1 MKLLKRQLT
10 LVLHDRLDP
19 SHLDQLRDCLGLSLS
34 GSGVDPVGT
43 ELGRRTEQHPKY
55 RTVTSTVLAL
65 VRTGTRELTL
75 TLDAIPGT
83 KYTKWL
89 CLAELGCRAVGFT
102 IAERRRPAAEP
113 PSAKT
118 EIASPERSPT
128 STTPISTLDDATAVV
143 DQPLPPFDPSIYAI
157 HDTIPIRSAV
167 VGDPERRRKADKIV
181 DRVLRDG
188 TPSSAFE
195 PFVYE
200 VDPET
205 RPFRS
210 AKENQLRTPP
220 FRRSALEDDELVE
233 LAGELRNMVWSW
245 RMDDLLG
252 LGGAATFWSLE
263 NVESDQITMDT
274 RSVPGNCYIGGSG
287 GDAEFIDLP
296 VATLTGDDNSRSQL
310 DETFTRMTT
319 ALTASYGEP
328 TRRAT
333 GTNMWAQWEGIENT
347 LTLAYQPPSIRMILR
362 QSPGITTFYD
372 EDEARHRSVE

>member
-34 GSGVDPVGT
+34 GSGAGPVGT
-43 ELGRRTEQHPKY
+43 ELGRRTEHHPKY
-55 RTVTSTVLAL
+55 RTVTSMVLSL
-65 VRTGTRELTL
+65 VRTGTKEWTI

-83 KYTKWL
+83 KYAKWL

-118 EIASPERSPT
+118 EIASPERSATSPT
-128 STTPISTLDDATAVV
+128 LIPTPDDATAVA

-157 HDTIPIRSAV
+157 HDTIPLRSTV
-167 VGDPERRRKADKIV
+167 VGNPERRRKADKIV
-181 DRVLRDG
+181 ERVLRDE
-188 TPSSAFE
+188 TSSSAFE
-195 PFVYE
+195 PFVYK
-200 VDPET
+200 VDLDD
-205 RPFRS
+205 RPMRS
-210 AKENQLRTPP
+210 ANENQPRTPP
-220 FRRSALEDDELVE
+220 VRRSALEDDEIVE

-252 LGGAATFWSLE
+252 LGGAATFWTLE
-263 NVESDQITMDT
+263 TVESDQITMDT
-274 RSVPGNCYIGGSG
+274 RSVPGYCYIGGSG

-296 VATLTGDDNSRSQL
+296 VATLTEDANSSSQL
-310 DETFTRMTT
+310 NETFTRMTT

-328 TRRAT
+328 TRRVT
-333 GTNMWAQWEGIENT
+333 GTRTWVQWEGIENT
-347 LTLAYQPPSIRMILR
+347 LTLSYQPPSIRMILR
-362 QSPGITTFYD
+362 QGPAITTFYD
-372 EDEARHRSVE
+372 ED